1 MIASIVSEL
10 GPWNWMVLGFV
21 LLAAEILVPGVFLL
35 WIGIAALL
43 TGALSLQLWSLEI
56 WSWQLQVLV
65 FLLLSLA
72 AVLVGKRL
80 MDRTADEETDQ
91 PLLNRRAKQLVG
103 RTAVL
108 EEPITNGFGRIRL
121 GDTTWRVEGPDLPV
135 GSRVRVKAAHDAQ
148 LVVESEEK

>member
-91 PLLNRRAKQLVG
+91 PLLNRRAEQLVG

-135 GSRVRVKAAHDAQ
+135 GSRVRVKATHDAQ

>member
-91 PLLNRRAKQLVG
+91 PLLNRRAEQLVG